1 MMKFCSLFLVALILV
16 AISEVQGQGHQI
28 KAAPKD
34 SPNLIVLDGDRKQGG
49 KPKPECTN
57 KEPCVGW
64 FYLCSKRNTCEFD
77 LLAPLWRIFIT

>member
-49 KPKPECTN
+49 KPNQGTAMIIQI
-57 KEPCVGW
+57 VRDG
-64 FYLCSKRNTCEFD
+64 SRV
-77 LLAPLWRIFIT
+77 AA